1 MERSRITVSSPNQPT
16 ASATSSFPFGAGG
29 SSTDGFSIYP
39 FTLPERYAVQTMLPA
54 SPPPFITVVTFSSS
68 FLRSVPIMLVIIS
81 ARPKAAVQTRLR
93 LCVLRAAS
101 TISFADMA
109 VNLTDLSNI
118 TPLNILSLIIILLL
132 LYKNQSL
139 GFIALNCIL
148 SLFSFGASNVNAS
161 NASILS
167 NPARFSA
174 PSISLW
180 ECARCIW
187 DSLKRT

>member
-1 MERSRITVSSPNQPT
+1 
-16 ASATSSFPFGAGG
+16 
-29 SSTDGFSIYP
+29 
-39 FTLPERYAVQTMLPA
+39 
-54 SPPPFITVVTFSSS
+54 
-68 FLRSVPIMLVIIS
+68 MLVIIS
-81 ARPKAAVQTRLR
+81 ARPNAAVQTRLR

-167 NPARFSA
+167 NPVRFSA